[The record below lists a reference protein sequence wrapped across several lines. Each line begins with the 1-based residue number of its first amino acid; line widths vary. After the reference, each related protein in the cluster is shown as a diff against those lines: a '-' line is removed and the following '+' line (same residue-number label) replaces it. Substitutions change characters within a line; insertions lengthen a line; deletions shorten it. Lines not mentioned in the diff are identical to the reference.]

1 MSDPK
6 QVLNAAQ
13 TILLIDWPNP
23 GVPRALLDA
32 GFTVFS
38 FCPDRYSAAEV
49 VVDRPDDVVAASIF
63 PPAGEEEKGYLV
75 FRALKHRPPRVDV
88 VNTYRPAEE
97 LPGIVTSQVLPL
109 GAKALWLQPPV
120 TSVAARQLAMEYGIS
135 FVEGSD
141 IGEIARDFRVA
152 RRLSG

>member
-1 MSDPK
+1 MSDPE

-23 GVPRALLDA
+23 GVPRSLLDA

-49 VVDRPDDVVAASIF
+49 VADHPDDVAASIF
-63 PPAGEEEKGYLV
+63 PPTGEGEQGYLV

-88 VNTYRPAEE
+88 VYTHRPPEE

-141 IGEIARDFRVA
+141 IGEIAKDIRVA
-152 RRLSG
+152 RRLSN